1 MVDIPPALKNHLLGI
16 EDIFHQSVQE
26 QVKNLEDLWQKQ
38 FDDLDQ
44 ERGRE
49 LEQALANERREREM
63 KEKSMEI
70 NRKLDTQIDQLRH
83 QLSESE
89 KRLEESRKE
98 AAELRRRNLGESKRE
113 TQSTNGHNGA
123 NNGVVEQG
131 KSSSKQHSSTT
142 ATKTP
147 ATATE
152 KRTTYKKSSSST
164 LGSTSVGGSYSQHGY
179 PTQSTIRT
187 SQVST
192 TSAPIQYIANPG
204 LGNTTFIQQQNPM
217 GGGGAFY
224 QNQQV
229 PQAPQVMFGNPFNQG
244 GAFTFYPAANP
255 PTSPPEEKV
264 REPIKSPSHH
274 ADSESSQIF
283 DAEAEMNMRI
293 NAKKGPFDT
302 VLPAGAKPP
311 PVMQTMI
318 PSNFKIDNKDR
329 EFESG
334 AAPTIPTIPS
344 PRNDTSNPMK
354 TILPAG
360 FASDNLPETELHLP
374 VPEYPQ
380 VSPPPTFSIEP
391 SEIRSSERLNRHGVP
406 RFHQM

>member
-49 LEQALANERREREM
+49 IEQALANERREREM
-63 KEKSMEI
+63 KEKSMDI
-70 NRKLDTQIDQLRH
+70 NRKLDTQVDQLRQ

-98 AAELRRRNLGESKRE
+98 AQELRRRFGESNRV
-113 TQSTNGHNGA
+113 SSSVNGY
-123 NNGVVEQG
+123 NGVVEQ
-131 KSSSKQHSSTT
+131 SQFNHNSTTTT
-142 ATKTP
+142 ATTT
-147 ATATE
+147 TAKE
-152 KRTTYKKSSSST
+152 KKTTYKKSSSS
-164 LGSTSVGGSYSQHGY
+164 LGSTSVGSYSHGY
-179 PTQSTIRT
+179 PAPTQSTIRT

-204 LGNTTFIQQQNPM
+204 LQNTTFAVQQPM
-217 GGGGAFY
+217 GGGAFY

-255 PTSPPEEKV
+255 PSPTEEKV
-264 REPIKSPSHH
+264 REPLKSPSHH

-283 DAEAEMNMRI
+283 DPEAEMNTKI
-293 NAKKGPFDT
+293 NANKGPLDT
-302 VLPAGAKPP
+302 VTLAGGKRAPQA
-311 PVMQTMI
+311 MQTMI
-318 PSNFKIDNKDR
+318 PSNFKMDSKNR
-329 EFESG
+329 GFEPG
-334 AAPTIPTIPS
+334 AAPTIPS
-344 PRNDTSNPMK
+344 PRNDISNPMK

-360 FASDNLPETELHLP
+360 FAPDNLPET

-391 SEIRSSERLNRHGVP
+391 SEIRSTEKLNRHGVP
-406 RFHQM
+406 RF